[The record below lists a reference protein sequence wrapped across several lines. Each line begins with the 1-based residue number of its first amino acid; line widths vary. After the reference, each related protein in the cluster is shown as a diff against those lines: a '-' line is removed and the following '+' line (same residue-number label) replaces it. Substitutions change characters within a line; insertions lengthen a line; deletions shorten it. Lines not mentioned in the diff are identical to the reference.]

1 MSSAHSKASRKKSG
15 HKTLFSESEYPID
28 TNDALYPNSEE
39 NNGWSVVPFKKQTLK
54 HSQLV
59 SANVYANVSASA
71 AVNKRKQRAITR
83 RLKKEKKEIIQKIVD
98 QYKIRWSK
106 GEPDILEEKYVTK
119 LDKDLASFF
128 KSGYLRYFSEGRE
141 NERDIVAFVKNTI
154 KKYKLII
161 SGGYVLK
168 CISTAF
174 TNALKPSVDVDIYVP
189 NHIPHRY
196 PEFYETMA
204 KLFNCDVYTREN
216 GSTGYKVNR
225 FIASSKQGKSSFF
238 NKNGIYSVYKHER
251 NVDGLYAE
259 MDLVRAVD
267 GITAKSIV
275 LNFDLSVCMNW
286 YDGEHIYVMDLPG
299 VTKQAS
305 GFLNYSY
312 NTLYRESKVSRDRIY
327 KYLTRGY
334 RISYMNPNDGEFH
347 EIVEDDLLNS
357 KQRMNNMKKM
367 KNAFNT
373 VQEFDEE
380 N

>member
-1 MSSAHSKASRKKSG
+1 MSSVRSKERRIKSG
-15 HKTLFSESEYPID
+15 RTTLFSESAYPID
-28 TNDALYPNSEE
+28 TNDALYPTSDGNNNSA
-39 NNGWSVVPFKKQTLK
+39 GWSVIPFKKQTLK
-54 HSQLV
+54 HSQRV
-59 SANVYANVSASA
+59 SLNTNANA
-71 AVNKRKQRAITR
+71 AVNKRKQRDITR
-83 RLKKEKKEIIQKIVD
+83 KLKKEKKEIIKKIVD
-98 QYKIRWSK
+98 QYKIRWSN

-128 KSGYLRYFSEGRE
+128 RSGYLRYFSEGRE
-141 NERDIVAFVKNTI
+141 NESDIITFVKNTI

-189 NHIPHRY
+189 NHIPHRH

-204 KLFNCDVYTREN
+204 KLFNCDVYTRNN
-216 GSTGYKVNR
+216 GTSGYKVNR

-286 YDGEHIYVMDLPG
+286 YDGEHIYVMDYPG
-299 VTKQAS
+299 VTKQAT

-312 NTLYRESKVSRDRIY
+312 NTLYKESKVSRDRIY

-334 RISYMNPNDGEFH
+334 RISYMNPNDGEFY
-347 EIVEDDLLNS
+347 EIVEGDLLNS
-357 KQRMNNMKKM
+357 KQRMNNIKKM
-367 KNAFNT
+367 KNAFNM
-373 VQEFDEE
+373 VQEEFDEKE
-380 N
+380 